1 MRITIRLILSLIA
14 AASVVVCVSAGWQAR
29 QERVRL
35 EDDLGRR
42 ARVLGE
48 SLREA
53 VEPLVSA
60 GELDGL
66 RRLVNR
72 FGHRERLAGGAG
84 YTADGQ
90 PPAMTPGLPA

>member
-60 GELDGL
+60 RFNLSDGL
-66 RRLVNR
+66 AALEKAQAKGVMKVLL
-72 FGHRERLAGGAG
+72 EVS
-84 YTADGQ
+84 
-90 PPAMTPGLPA
+90 